1 MPSNKL
7 RPPRIIPPQLPSISY
22 YLAIVLL
29 LASLFLWASASFAQK
44 KTADRPTPQPAGAG
58 EKRAEKVS
66 IQFVD
71 VELATLTKFISE
83 ISGKNFIFDERL
95 RGTISVIAPS
105 KLSVDEAF
113 TLFTSVL
120 ELKGFALVPSGVDA
134 YEIVPAQE
142 ARQRGILRATEERPR
157 VNESYIAR
165 LIPLK
170 YISTDEALKF
180 IQPLVSRDGYI
191 SSFGPG
197 KLLLVVDSGL
207 NIAKILSMI
216 QSIDRLSVREEPEI
230 VILKHSSADV
240 IAKIL
245 NEGLGRERAR
255 AMAGQ
260 PMEVE
265 GATAIADPRLNGVIL
280 LGNKGMRETMK
291 GLIALMDVPAPTA
304 QGRINVYF
312 LENADATELSKVLEG
327 MLRGVGVQPTRA
339 AAPGAAGAP
348 AAPFESAGGITI
360 TPDKATNSLVVVAS
374 PADYQSLL
382 QILKKLD
389 IRRNQVFV
397 EAMIA
402 EVSINNLLELGTKWR
417 ATVTHNGEPIFI
429 AGVGQV
435 DATTISQIVTGLS
448 GLALGGLG
456 GFYTIPAALLG
467 AAGGTTGTTSDT
479 TGTTGGAS
487 GTVQFPGYAALFA
500 LSEFRGAVNVLS
512 NPQLLTSDNKE
523 AEIMVGENVPF
534 VTGRQTNPQLAAS
547 VFTTVER
554 QDVGV
559 RLKITP
565 QITEGDYIKLDIYQE
580 ISAVK
585 QESDL
590 LTISVG
596 PTTTKRSTK
605 TSVVVKDGQTVVI
618 GGLMEERAEESVSKV
633 PILGDI
639 PILGWL
645 FKFKTTNKRKTNLL
659 VFITPHRVKETKA
672 LAGGPEEKKAEF
684 LEIETKKSYAEG
696 ELFVRFKKGVSPE
709 QARAVIAQKKAS
721 IKKFFKYIN
730 AYTIQLREGQS
741 VEDAIKEFAVMPG
754 VEYAEPNFQTKPR
767 G

>member
-1 MPSNKL
+1 MTSDKL
-7 RPPRIIPPQLPSISY
+7 KLPRVILRQSAPIPY
-22 YLAIVLL
+22 YLAVFFLF
-29 LASLFLWASASFAQK
+29 ASLFIWAGASFAQK
-44 KTADRPTPQPAGAG
+44 RTVDRPAANPAVVE
-58 EKRAEKVS
+58 EKKAEKVT

-71 VELATLTKFISE
+71 VELATLTKFVSE
-83 ISGKNFIFDERL
+83 ITGKNFIFDERL
-95 RGTISVIAPS
+95 RGTISIIAPS

-113 TLFTSVL
+113 NLYTSVL

-142 ARQRGILRATEERPR
+142 ARQRGILRAAQERPL
-157 VNESYIAR
+157 VNPSYIAR
-165 LIPLK
+165 LISLK
-170 YISTDEALKF
+170 NISIEEAFKF
-180 IQPLVSRDGYI
+180 LQPLVSRDGYI

-207 NIAKILSMI
+207 NIERILSMV
-216 QSIDRLSVREEPEI
+216 QSIDQLPVREEPEI
-230 VILKHSSADV
+230 VILKHSSADAV
-240 IAKIL
+240 AKIL
-245 NEGLGRERAR
+245 SEGLGKERAR
-255 AMAGQ
+255 ATPGL
-260 PMEVE
+260 PTEGE
-265 GATAIADPRLNGVIL
+265 GAGVIADPRLNAVIL
-280 LGNKGMRETMK
+280 LGSKGIQETMK
-291 GLIALMDVPAPTA
+291 GLIALIDVPAPAA

-327 MLRGVGVQPTRA
+327 MLKGVQALAARGPA
-339 AAPGAAGAP
+339 PGVVAPSAAPLEA
-348 AAPFESAGGITI
+348 AGGITI

-435 DATTISQIVTGLS
+435 DATTISQIITGLS

-467 AAGGTTGTTSDT
+467 AAGGTTSDT
-479 TGTTGGAS
+479 SGTGAGAS

-585 QESDL
+585 QGSDL
-590 LTISVG
+590 LAISVG

-618 GGLMEERAEESVSKV
+618 GGLMEERTEESISKV
-633 PILGDI
+633 PLLGDI

-659 VFITPHRVKETKA
+659 VFITPHRVKTGEVP
-672 LAGGPEEKKAEF
+672 GQVPGEKKAEPP
-684 LEIETKKSYAEG
+684 EIETKKPYLEG
-696 ELFVRFKKGVSPE
+696 ELFVRFKKEVSPE

-721 IKKFFKYIN
+721 VKKFFKYIN
-730 AYTIQLREGQS
+730 AYFIQLRERQS
-741 VEDAIKEFAVMPG
+741 VEDAIKEFSVMPG
-754 VEYAEPNFQTKPR
+754 VEYAEPNFQAKPK
-767 G
+767 GK

>member
-1 MPSNKL
+1 MTSDKL
-7 RPPRIIPPQLPSISY
+7 KLPRVILRQSAPIPY
-22 YLAIVLL
+22 YLAVFFLF
-29 LASLFLWASASFAQK
+29 ASLFIWAGASFAQK
-44 KTADRPTPQPAGAG
+44 RTVDRPAANAAVVE
-58 EKRAEKVS
+58 EKKAEKVT

-71 VELATLTKFISE
+71 VELATLTKFVSE
-83 ISGKNFIFDERL
+83 ITGKNFIFDERL
-95 RGTISVIAPS
+95 RGTISIIAPS

-113 TLFTSVL
+113 NLYTSVL

-142 ARQRGILRATEERPR
+142 ARQRGILRAAQERPL
-157 VNESYIAR
+157 VNPSYIAR
-165 LIPLK
+165 LISLK
-170 YISTDEALKF
+170 NISIEEAFKF
-180 IQPLVSRDGYI
+180 LQPLVSRDGYI

-207 NIAKILSMI
+207 NIERILSMV
-216 QSIDRLSVREEPEI
+216 QSIDQLPVREEPEI
-230 VILKHSSADV
+230 VILKHSSADAV
-240 IAKIL
+240 AKIL
-245 NEGLGRERAR
+245 SEGLGKERAR
-255 AMAGQ
+255 ATPGL
-260 PMEVE
+260 PTEGE
-265 GATAIADPRLNGVIL
+265 GAGVIADPRLNAVIL
-280 LGNKGMRETMK
+280 LGSKGIQETMK
-291 GLIALMDVPAPTA
+291 GLIALIDVPAPAA

-327 MLRGVGVQPTRA
+327 MLKGVQALAARGPA
-339 AAPGAAGAP
+339 PGVVAPSAAPLEA
-348 AAPFESAGGITI
+348 AGGITI

-374 PADYQSLL
+374 PADYQSLI

-402 EVSINNLLELGTKWR
+402 EVSIDSLLELGTKWR
-417 ATVTHNGEPIFI
+417 VTVRHNGEPVFV
-429 AGVGQV
+429 AGVGTM
-435 DATTISQIVTGLS
+435 DASTVQSIITGLT

-456 GFYTIPAALLG
+456 NFITIPNLFSG
-467 AAGGTTGTTSDT
+467 ATDGTTDATAGTSGTTGTSSVTI
-479 TGTTGGAS
+479 
-487 GTVQFPGYAALFA
+487 PGIAALFA

-512 NPQLLTSDNKE
+512 TPQLLTSDNKE

-534 VTGRQTNPQLAAS
+534 VTGRQTNAQISTS

-585 QESDL
+585 QSTQEIL
-590 LTISVG
+590 INVG

-618 GGLMEERAEESVSKV
+618 GGLMEEKTNESVSKV

-645 FKFKTTNKRKTNLL
+645 FKYKSTTKNKTNLL
-659 VFITPHRVKETKA
+659 VFITPHRVKEAGA
-672 LAGGPEEKKAEF
+672 LAKGTEGKRPEFA
-684 LEIETKKSYAEG
+684 EIETKKPYAEG
-696 ELFVRFKKGVSPE
+696 ELFVRFKKEVSPE

-721 IKKFFKYIN
+721 VKKFFKYIN
-730 AYTIQLREGQS
+730 AYFIQLRERQS
-741 VEDAIKEFAVMPG
+741 VEDAIKEFSVMPG
-754 VEYAEPNFQTKPR
+754 VEYAEPNFQAKPK
-767 G
+767 GK

>member
-7 RPPRIIPPQLPSISY
+7 RPARVILPQSSPISC
-22 YLAIVLL
+22 YLAIVFL

-44 KTADRPTPQPAGAG
+44 KTADRPAPKPAGAG

-95 RGTISVIAPS
+95 KGTISIIAPS

-207 NIAKILSMI
+207 NIAKILHMVE
-216 QSIDRLSVREEPEI
+216 SIDRLSVREEPEI
-230 VILKHSSADV
+230 VILKYSSADV
-240 IAKIL
+240 VAKIL

-265 GATAIADPRLNGVIL
+265 GAAAIADPRLNAVIL

-291 GLIALMDVPAPTA
+291 GLIALMDVPAPAA

-327 MLRGVGVQPTRA
+327 MLKGIGIQPTRA

-360 TPDKATNSLVVVAS
+360 TPDKATKSLVVVAS
-374 PADYQSLL
+374 PADYQSLV

-402 EVSINNLLELGTKWR
+402 EVSIDNLLELGTKWR
-417 ATVTHNGEPIFI
+417 AAVNHGNPVVV

-435 DATTISQIVTGLS
+435 DATTVSQIVTGLT
-448 GLALGGLG
+448 GLALGALG
-456 GFYTIPAALLG
+456 SYYTIPALFS
-467 AAGGTTGTTSDT
+467 AAGAISGTTTDT

-500 LSEFRGAVNVLS
+500 LSELRSAVNILS
-512 NPQLLTSDNKE
+512 TPQLLTSDNTE

-534 VTGRQTNPQLAAS
+534 VTGRQTNAQISTS

-585 QESDL
+585 QDTEAIL
-590 LTISVG
+590 INVG

-618 GGLMEERAEESVSKV
+618 GGLMEERTDESVSKV
-633 PILGDI
+633 PLLGDI

-645 FKFKTTNKRKTNLL
+645 FKFKTTHKTKTNLL
-659 VFITPHRVKETKA
+659 VFITPHRVKEAEA
-672 LAGGPEEKKAEF
+672 LAQGPEGKKPELA
-684 LEIETKKSYAEG
+684 EIETKKPYAEG

-730 AYTIQLREGQS
+730 AYCIQLREGQL

-754 VEYAEPNFQTKPR
+754 VEYAEPNFQTKPK